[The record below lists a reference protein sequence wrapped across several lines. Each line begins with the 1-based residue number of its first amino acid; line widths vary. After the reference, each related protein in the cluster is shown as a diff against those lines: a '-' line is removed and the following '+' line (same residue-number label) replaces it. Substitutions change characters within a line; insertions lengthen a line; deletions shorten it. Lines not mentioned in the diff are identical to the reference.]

1 MKEKRVFIII
11 MKRIEEGPILIHIA
25 ISYVQNKNAMD

>member
-11 MKRIEEGPILIHIA
+11 TKRIEEGPTLIHIA
-25 ISYVQNKNAMD
+25 ISYVQSKNVMD